1 MRALRQSLFAAAV
14 LLIGLAS
21 VVEEFN
27 VLSASLCV
35 LAVAVAVS
43 SLTNPL
49 MDGLRERYDAV
60 QDLLLIGP
68 FRIFADIA
76 RSPRLSLTLKSFTVW
91 VVPLLLSCVFL
102 LLFSSANPLIETW
115 LNAIDLK
122 AWLARTQRRAAV
134 VLERDAVR
142 GLAVHLSEMDSQAA
156 ARAMGEAR
164 RSPRRT
170 NRRANC
176 SAPPRSCVRCCC
188 STCCLP
194 CRPLST

>member
-1 MRALRQSLFAAAV
+1 M
-14 LLIGLAS
+14 
-21 VVEEFN
+21 
-27 VLSASLCV
+27 
-35 LAVAVAVS
+35 AVAVS

-60 QDLLLIGP
+60 QDLLLTGP

-76 RSPRLSLTLKSFTVW
+76 RSPKWSLTLKYFTVW

-122 AWLARTQRRAAV
+122 AGFPAQRRAAA

-142 GLAVHLSEMDSQAA
+142 GLAVHLLEMASQAFAATTGERDRA
-156 ARAMGEAR
+156 ARG
-164 RSPRRT
+164 RT
-170 NRRANC
+170 RRANC

-188 STCCLP
+188 STCCLQ
-194 CRPLST
+194 CRPVSMWSICGAAWRFPTG